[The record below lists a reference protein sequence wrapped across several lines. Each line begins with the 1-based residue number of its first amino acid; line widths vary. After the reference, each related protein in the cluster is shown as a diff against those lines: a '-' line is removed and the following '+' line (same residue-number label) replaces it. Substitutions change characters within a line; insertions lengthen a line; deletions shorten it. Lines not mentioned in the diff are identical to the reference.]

1 MMYRFSEL
9 VFSCQRMK
17 TSLDGE
23 GSDYSSREYA
33 SEGPN
38 QNEFILH
45 VDQFAPLI
53 ASFLRRGRIARDL
66 FS

>member
-1 MMYRFSEL
+1 MIYRFSEL
-9 VFSCQRMK
+9 IFPCQRMK

-23 GSDYSSREYA
+23 GSDYPEYA

-38 QNEFILH
+38 QIILH

>member
-1 MMYRFSEL
+1 
-9 VFSCQRMK
+9 MK

-23 GSDYSSREYA
+23 GSDYPEYA

-53 ASFLRRGRIARDL
+53 ASLLRRGRIARDL

>member
-1 MMYRFSEL
+1 MIYRFSEL
-9 VFSCQRMK
+9 IFPCQRMK

-23 GSDYSSREYA
+23 GSDYPEYA